1 MSSPETF
8 SHRLLTAEEQLELQ
22 ELISQ
27 KDSLSQESQDRLKT
41 LVQSEYAYQ
50 QIVLTSAIIAESKIL
65 SDTEKEELL
74 LKLSQFPYSESFQEE
89 LKTVLHR
96 LKDEQ
101 TERKESIQKELE
113 ELENATPPL
122 TESINEGIEDIHT
135 EFRKDLKTDFQNFQ
149 KTVDKTAEEIKQKQ
163 EGEEIKNI
171 RKSL

>member
-41 LVQSEYAYQ
+41 LVQS
-50 QIVLTSAIIAESKIL
+50 ESKIL